1 MSTVRNAWLIWHTNV
16 CGVSPFSS
24 GPVGNFR
31 PYKVGTTEEKMR
43 SPSLGIT
50 QEFIG
55 NAGNAGHVMPPVF
68 FLPDHF
74 STSIFSYHV
83 FWTSTLVLRGA
94 GLFICSEI
102 VHRTNPFLFLFR
114 HPNFEQIW
122 TIYIYIDIDKL
133 TSRKWDGYVSKPFKT
148 LIACCWARCLFAM
161 VP

>member
-1 MSTVRNAWLIWHTNV
+1 MSTVRNAWWIWHTNV
-16 CGVSPFSS
+16 CGVSPLSS

-55 NAGNAGHVMPPVF
+55 NAGHVMPPF
-68 FLPDHF
+68 FFCQTIFLPRSF
-74 STSIFSYHV
+74 RTMSFGLPPWFCEERAYLFVPKSFTEPTRSSFCLG
-83 FWTSTLVLRGA
+83 TQTLNK
-94 GLFICSEI
+94 SE
-102 VHRTNPFLFLFR
+102 PF
-114 HPNFEQIW
+114 
-122 TIYIYIDIDKL
+122 IYIDINKL